1 MRELDDETKA
11 LLEKENQRYKIAQEA
26 MEIEMQVY
34 RDKNAQ
40 DEAAHQLKVRDSDI
54 KYQQNQNQ
62 ALKNELERATS
73 YYDTVLAEVRSKVD
87 SEKDGIE
94 ELQRELQMLEAERDS
109 LRTEISTIRREI
121 DSKKEYRSGPSN
133 SDLDIAIRTK
143 LVQVEEA
150 EEKRRSA

>member
-1 MRELDDETKA
+1 MRELDEETKA

-34 RDKNAQ
+34 RDKIAQ

-121 DSKKEYRSGPSN
+121 DSKKEYRSGSSN

>member
-1 MRELDDETKA
+1 MLEEIARKIKTGAVPPDQQIIRDDEFLRELDEETKA

-34 RDKNAQ
+34 RDKIAQ

-73 YYDTVLAEVRSKVD
+73 YYDTVLAEVRNKVD

-121 DSKKEYRSGPSN
+121 DSKKEYR
-133 SDLDIAIRTK
+133 
-143 LVQVEEA
+143 
-150 EEKRRSA
+150 